1 MIQSIETLALGFIDL
16 LLTIVLCSKILMANT
31 DKTYHLTLCLSINF
45 KRQIL
50 EISSCTI
57 MNLFH

>member
-1 MIQSIETLALGFIDL
+1 MIQSVETLTLDFIDL
-16 LLTIVLCSKILMANT
+16 LLTVVLCSKMLVANT
-31 DKTYHLTLCLSINF
+31 DTCHLTLCLSINF

-50 EISSCTI
+50 EISSYTI